1 MTPGEGRSPVPGED
15 SLELMTK
22 SHCRAPRPWALLA
35 AGQTVDFLS
44 EGACHPAIRNKDLH
58 LLPLQGFSALL
69 VPGAHG
75 AGTTL
80 KYLSF

>member
-1 MTPGEGRSPVPGED
+1 
-15 SLELMTK
+15 MTK
-22 SHCRAPRPWALLA
+22 PHCRVPCPRALLA

-44 EGACHPAIRNKDLH
+44 EGACQPSIHNKDLH
-58 LLPLQGFSALL
+58 LLPPQGFSALL
-69 VPGAHG
+69 VPGVHG